1 MKKLLMIAPV
11 LLLSGCFYQTVN
23 NVDIERAI
31 YACKGAQNIATVTI
45 VLDGGEWVLC
55 KDSEKQVHLESV
67 IIPNTNDKAIQNH

>member
-31 YACKGAQNIATVTI
+31 YACKGSQNIDTI
-45 VLDGGEWVLC
+45 KTLFDGQEWVLC
-55 KDSEKQVHLESV
+55 KDSNERVKLWNV